1 MPGRR
6 LIRRPSSSSG
16 TSGTSGSSKK
26 NSKPYDPE
34 NDVKLMKLLNHIR
47 RKFNHT
53 NIYNAIT
60 PNGNA
65 RKFNTNTSR
74 TGKNGKTWIVQ
85 FAPNS
90 KVVKVIYPKLKVK
103 NKSASL
109 PKMWVLKNNNNKI
122 SKTKKYLQKV
132 KDISKLNVGSVNS
145 KNRNLRMKL
154 NSTLHNHA
162 VTKGSKSSDVIKSFF
177 RKKYGKK

>member
-6 LIRRPSSSSG
+6 LIRR
-16 TSGTSGSSKK
+16 SGSGSKK
-26 NSKPYDPE
+26 NTKPYNPE
-34 NDVKLMKLLNHIR
+34 NEEKLLKLLNHIR
-47 RKFNHT
+47 RKFNNT

-60 PNGNA
+60 PANNA
-65 RKFNTNTSR
+65 RKLNTNTTK

-90 KVVKVIYPKLKVK
+90 KVVKVIYPKMSS
-103 NKSASL
+103 SASL
-109 PKMWVLKNNNNKI
+109 PKMWVLKNNNNKA
-122 SKTKKYLQKV
+122 SATKKYIKKV
-132 KDISKLNVGSVNS
+132 KNISKLNVSAVNS

-162 VTKGSKSSDVIKSFF
+162 VSKGSKSSDIIKSFF
-177 RKKYGKK
+177 RKKYAKK

>member
-1 MPGRR
+1 MPPRR
-6 LIRRPSSSSG
+6 LIRRPPS
-16 TSGTSGSSKK
+16 SSKK

-34 NDVKLMKLLNHIR
+34 NDAKLLKLLNHIR
-47 RKFNHT
+47 RKFNNT

-65 RKFNTNTSR
+65 RTLNTNTTK

-90 KVVKVIYPKLKVK
+90 KIVKVIYPKLKVK
-103 NKSASL
+103 SKTASL

-122 SKTKKYLQKV
+122 SKTKKHIQKV
-132 KDISKLNVGSVNS
+132 KELSRLNVGAVNS
-145 KNRNLRMKL
+145 KNRNLRLRL
-154 NSTLHNHA
+154 NSTLQNHA
-162 VTKGSKSSDVIKSFF
+162 VTKGSKSSDIIKSFF
-177 RKKYGKK
+177 RKKYSKK